1 MEGLIFYQTAVEHW
15 SFIFTG
21 NQFVYLLLQYLKSIQ
36 TLKMSEL
43 AASEY
48 FVYLVTPLSFCKQTV
63 DEPFLIKSDM
73 DIIN

>member
-1 MEGLIFYQTAVEHW
+1 M
-15 SFIFTG
+15 
-21 NQFVYLLLQYLKSIQ
+21 YLLLRYLKIQ

-63 DEPFLIKSDM
+63 DESFLIKSW
-73 DIIN
+73 IL

>member
-1 MEGLIFYQTAVEHW
+1 MEGLIFYQTAVEHI

-21 NQFVYLLLQYLKSIQ
+21 NQFVYLLLQYLKIQ

-63 DEPFLIKSDM
+63 DESFLIKSW
-73 DIIN
+73 IL